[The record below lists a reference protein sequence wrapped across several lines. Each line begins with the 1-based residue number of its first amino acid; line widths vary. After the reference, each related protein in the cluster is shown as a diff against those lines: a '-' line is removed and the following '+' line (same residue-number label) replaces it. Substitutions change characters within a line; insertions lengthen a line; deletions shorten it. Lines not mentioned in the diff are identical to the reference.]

1 MSICFEMKH
10 ILFPLLAILLSLSAC
25 NPSTGNVM
33 NPSVAIQSIVFPKA
47 FFNPG
52 EPARWQITLRSDE
65 PVFIIL
71 FTTIT
76 FLDNILEEKQQNVDL
91 KSGTSIIEGSWIP
104 PSDAPR
110 GYGVDIRLATLQGGV
125 IANYSSAFDVLEN
138 WTQNPRY
145 GFLTD
150 FSSDRTDVSQTIDEL
165 LRYHINGLQFYDW
178 MYRHDQYLTQEDPYF
193 DPLGRR
199 LSLHTVKALIDAA
212 HARGI
217 TAMPY
222 TAVYSA
228 SIPFY
233 EQHKDWALY
242 KIDGK
247 PYFFGDN
254 FLVIMDPRP
263 DSPWTKH
270 LLGEFS
276 NILAKTEFDGIH
288 LDQYYSPQ
296 VGYDA
301 QGNSYS
307 LEQPMADMINATKD
321 IVTAARGEKGAVIF
335 NAVTNWPIET
345 VAPSKE
351 DVVYIE
357 VWSPYTY
364 YYELGLLI
372 TQAQQLGGGKPVV
385 LAAYIDPQYKTNVL
399 LNDAIIFANG
409 GGHIE
414 LGEHGD
420 YLADAYFPR
429 YKTPDTELSAELQRY
444 YEFTIRYQNAIGPQ
458 THSSNQAYSGR
469 ISLGDGIE
477 TNPALT
483 KNLVMPMVRES
494 KGYTAISLINLLGLD
509 NGEWAKG
516 TLTKPTSLSSTKVN
530 ISGISR
536 KISQIW
542 YSSPDVAGF
551 SLQPLDFTQTD
562 ELISITVPY
571 LQYWDMILIKWS
583 D

>member
-1 MSICFEMKH
+1 MK
-10 ILFPLLAILLSLSAC
+10 
-25 NPSTGNVM
+25 
-33 NPSVAIQSIVFPKA
+33 PSVVIRSIVFPKA
-47 FFNPG
+47 YFNPG
-52 EPARWQITLRSDE
+52 EPASWDITLESNE
-65 PVFIIL
+65 SASIVL
-71 FTTIT
+71 STTIT
-76 FLDNILEEKQQNVDL
+76 FLDQVLEQKHQIVEIET
-91 KSGTSIIEGSWIP
+91 GTSVIAGNWTP

-110 GYGVDIRLATLQGGV
+110 GYGVDIRLETKRGET
-125 IANYSSAFDVLEN
+125 ITSNSSAFDVLEN

-145 GFLTD
+145 GFLSD
-150 FSSDRTDVSQTIDEL
+150 FSPERNDATQTIDEL

-178 MYRHDQYLTQEDPYF
+178 MYRHDQYLTQADPYF
-193 DPLGRR
+193 DPLGRL

-212 HARGI
+212 HVRGMA
-217 TAMPY
+217 AMPY
-222 TAVYSA
+222 TAIYSA

-233 EQHKDWALY
+233 EQHKDWGLY
-242 KIDGK
+242 KIDGT

-276 NILAKTEFDGIH
+276 NILSETNFDGIH

-296 VGYDA
+296 FGYDA

-307 LEQPMADMINATKD
+307 LEQPVADMIDATKA
-321 IVTAARGEKGAVIF
+321 IVTDARGEKGTVIF
-335 NAVTNWPIET
+335 NAVTNWPIVT

-399 LNDAIIFANG
+399 LNDAIIFSNG

-429 YKTPDTELSAELQRY
+429 YKTPDAKLSAELKRY
-444 YEFTIRYQNAIGPQ
+444 YEFAIRYQNVIGPQ
-458 THSSNQAYSGR
+458 THSGNQAYSGR
-469 ISLGDGIE
+469 ITLAVGIE

-483 KNLVMPMVRES
+483 KNLVMPVIRES
-494 KGYTAISLINLLGLD
+494 NDYTAINLINLLGLES
-509 NGEWAKG
+509 GEWAKG
-516 TLTKPTSLSSTKVN
+516 TLTKPTPLGSTNLN
-530 ISGISR
+530 ISGVSR
-536 KISQIW
+536 KVSQILF
-542 YSSPDVAGF
+542 STPDTVGYA
-551 SLQPLDFTQTD
+551 LQQLDFTQTGNI
-562 ELISITVPY
+562 LIITIPY
-571 LQYWDMILIKWS
+571 LAYWDMILIKWS

>member
-1 MSICFEMKH
+1 MKH
-10 ILFPLLAILLSLSAC
+10 ILFPLVALLLSLSAC
-25 NPSTGNVM
+25 NPSTGNRM
-33 NPSVAIQSIVFPKA
+33 NPSVSIQSIVFPKA

-52 EPARWQITLRSDE
+52 EPARWHITLKSNE
-65 PVFIIL
+65 PVSIIL

-76 FLDNILEEKQQNVDL
+76 YLDKILEKKQQNVEL
-91 KSGTSIIEGSWIP
+91 ESGTSTIEGNWIP
-104 PSDAPR
+104 PRDSPR
-110 GYGVDIRLATLQGGV
+110 GYGVDIRLQTLQGAV
-125 IANYSSAFDVLEN
+125 IASYSSAFDVLEN

-150 FSSDRTDVSQTIDEL
+150 FSPDRTDESQTMDGL

-193 DPLGRR
+193 DPLGRY
-199 LSLHTVKALIDAA
+199 LSLRTVKALIEAA
-212 HARGI
+212 HVRGMA
-217 TAMPY
+217 AMPY

-228 SIPFY
+228 SIPFF
-233 EQHKDWALY
+233 ELHKDWALY
-242 KIDGK
+242 KIDGT

-263 DSPWTKH
+263 DTPWTKH

-301 QGNSYS
+301 QGNSFS
-307 LEQPMADMINATKD
+307 LEQPLADLINATKD
-321 IVTAARGEKGAVIF
+321 IVTATRGEKGAVIF

-345 VAPSKE
+345 VAPSNE

-364 YYELGLLI
+364 FYELGLLI
-372 TQAQQLGGGKPVV
+372 NQAQQLGGGKPVV

-429 YKTPDTELSAELQRY
+429 YLTPDAELAVALQRY
-444 YEFTIRYQNAIGPQ
+444 YEYTIRYQNAIGPQ
-458 THSSNQAYSGR
+458 TRSSNQAYSGR

-477 TNPALT
+477 TNPAST
-483 KNLVMPMVRES
+483 RNMVMPVVRES
-494 KGYTAISLINLLGLD
+494 KGYTAISLINLLGLET
-509 NGEWAKG
+509 GEWARG
-516 TLTKPTSLSSTKVN
+516 TLTEPTSQSSTKVN

-536 KISQIW
+536 KICQIW
-542 YSSPDVAGF
+542 FSTPDAADF
-551 SLQPLDFTQTD
+551 TLQPLNFTQSDNLLT
-562 ELISITVPY
+562 ITIPY
-571 LQYWDMILIKWS
+571 LEYWDMILIKWS

>member
-1 MSICFEMKH
+1 MYSSI
-10 ILFPLLAILLSLSAC
+10 
-25 NPSTGNVM
+25 
-33 NPSVAIQSIVFPKA
+33 AIQSVVFSKA
-47 FFNPG
+47 FFKPG
-52 EPARWQITLRSDE
+52 AMAHWLITLKGDKSASINL
-65 PVFIIL
+65 V
-71 FTTIT
+71 TTIT
-76 FLDNILEEKQQNVDL
+76 SLDNILEENLQKVEL
-91 KSGTSIIEGSWIP
+91 SPGTSVIEANWSP
-104 PSDAPR
+104 PIMAPR
-110 GYGVDIRLATLQGGV
+110 GYGVDIRLESLQGEL
-125 IANYSSAFDVLEN
+125 ISSYSSAFDVLDK

-150 FSSDRTDVSQTIDEL
+150 FSPDRTDDSQTVDGL

-178 MYRHDQYLTQEDPYF
+178 MYRHDKYLTQEDPYL

-199 LSLHTVKALIDAA
+199 TSIHTVKALIDAA
-212 HARGI
+212 HARNMA
-217 TAMPY
+217 AMPY

-242 KIDGK
+242 QADGK

-276 NILAKTEFDGIH
+276 RILAETEFDGIH

-296 VGYDA
+296 VGYDV
-301 QGNSYS
+301 QGNSFP
-307 LEQPMADMINATKD
+307 LEQPLADMINSTKD
-321 IVTAARGEKGAVIF
+321 IVTAARGDKGAVIF

-345 VAPSKE
+345 VAPSKD

-357 VWSPYTY
+357 VWAPYTFF
-364 YYELGLLI
+364 YELGLLI
-372 TQAQQLGGGKPVV
+372 GRAQQLGGEKPVV
-385 LAAYIDPQYKTNVL
+385 IAAYIDPKYMTNVL

-414 LGEHGD
+414 LGERGD

-429 YKTPDTELSAELQRY
+429 YKAPDTALSTALQRY
-444 YEFTIRYQNAIGPQ
+444 YEFAIRYQNVIGPQ
-458 THSSNQAYSGR
+458 THSNNQAYAGK
-469 ISLGDGIE
+469 ITLGGGIE

-483 KNLVMPMVRES
+483 RNLVMPVVRES
-494 KGYTAISLINLLGLD
+494 MGYTAISLINLLGLES
-509 NGEWAKG
+509 GEWAKG
-516 TLTKPTSLSSTKVN
+516 LVTEPTPLDSTKVM
-530 ISGISR
+530 ISGAR
-536 KISQIW
+536 QKIAQVWFST
-542 YSSPDVAGF
+542 PDAASF
-551 SLQPLDFTQTD
+551 ALQPLNFTQTD
-562 ELISITVPY
+562 DLVTITIPS
-571 LQYWDMILIKWS
+571 LKYWDMVLIKWS

>member
-1 MSICFEMKH
+1 MNS
-10 ILFPLLAILLSLSAC
+10 SA
-25 NPSTGNVM
+25 
-33 NPSVAIQSIVFPKA
+33 AIQSVFFPKA
-47 FFNPG
+47 YFMPG
-52 EPARWQITLRSDE
+52 EPAHWLITLKSDE
-65 PVFIIL
+65 PASINLV
-71 FTTIT
+71 TTII
-76 FLDNILEEKQQNVDL
+76 FLDKILEEKRQEVEL
-91 KSGTSIIEGSWIP
+91 EPGTAVIEADWNP
-104 PSDAPR
+104 PGEAPR
-110 GYGVDIRLATLQGGV
+110 GYGVDIRLETLQGEL
-125 IANYSSAFDVLEN
+125 ISSYSSAFDVLEN
-138 WTQNPRY
+138 WTQHPRY

-150 FSSDRTDVSQTIDEL
+150 FSPDRTDESQALDGL
-165 LRYHINGLQFYDW
+165 LKYHINGLQFYDW
-178 MYRHDQYLTQEDPYF
+178 MYRHDQYLAQEDPYS

-199 LSLHTVKALIDAA
+199 LSVHTVKALIDAA

-217 TAMPY
+217 AVMPY

-242 KIDGK
+242 KVDGK

-270 LLGEFS
+270 LLDEFS
-276 NILAKTEFDGIH
+276 RILAETEFDGIH

-301 QGNSYS
+301 QGNSFS
-307 LEQPMADMINATKD
+307 LEQPLADMINATKD

-357 VWSPYTY
+357 VWSPYTFY
-364 YYELGLLI
+364 SELGLLI
-372 TQAQQLGGGKPVV
+372 VQAQQLGGGKPVV

-414 LGEHGD
+414 LGERGD

-429 YKTPDTELSAELQRY
+429 YKTPDTELSAILQRY
-444 YEFTIRYQNAIGPQ
+444 YEFAIRYQNVIGPQ
-458 THSSNQAYSGR
+458 THSSNQAYAGKITLSG
-469 ISLGDGIE
+469 GIE

-483 KNLVMPMVRES
+483 RNLVMPVVRES
-494 KGYTAISLINLLGLD
+494 MGYSAISLINLLGLES
-509 NGEWAKG
+509 GEWARG
-516 TLTKPTSLSSTKVN
+516 TVAEPTPLGNTKVK
-530 ISGISR
+530 ISGVSQ
-536 KISQIW
+536 KVAQIW
-542 YSSPDVAGF
+542 FSTPDTASF
-551 SLQPLDFTQTD
+551 ALQPLEFTQTGD
-562 ELISITVPY
+562 LISIIIPG

-583 D
+583 N

>member
-1 MSICFEMKH
+1 MKPTVDIRSIIF
-10 ILFPLLAILLSLSAC
+10 
-25 NPSTGNVM
+25 
-33 NPSVAIQSIVFPKA
+33 QKA
-47 FFNPG
+47 YFKPG
-52 EPARWQITLRSDE
+52 EPARWDITLESNE
-65 PVFIIL
+65 SVSIIL
-71 FTTIT
+71 STTIT
-76 FLDNILEEKQQNVDL
+76 LVDQILEEKRQIVDL
-91 KSGTSIIEGSWIP
+91 ETGTSIIAGNWTP
-104 PSDAPR
+104 PNDAPR
-110 GYGVDIRLATLQGGV
+110 GYGVDICLETMKGE
-125 IANYSSAFDVLEN
+125 IITNYSAAFDVLEN

-150 FSSDRTDVSQTIDEL
+150 FSPGRTDATQTIDEL
-165 LRYHINGLQFYDW
+165 LKYHINGIQFYDW
-178 MYRHDQYLTQEDPYF
+178 MYRHDQYLTQEDPYV
-193 DPLGRR
+193 DPLGRL
-199 LSLHTVKALIDAA
+199 LSLHTVEALIDAA
-212 HARGI
+212 HARGMA
-217 TAMPY
+217 AMPY

-233 EQHKDWALY
+233 EQHNDWALF
-242 KIDGK
+242 KIDGT
-247 PYFFGDN
+247 PYYFGDN

-263 DSPWTKH
+263 DSPWTEH

-276 NILAKTEFDGIH
+276 NILSNTQFDGIH

-321 IVTAARGEKGAVIF
+321 IVTAARGEKGTVIF

-351 DVVYIE
+351 DIVYIE

-364 YYELGLLI
+364 FYELGLLI
-372 TQAQQLGGGKPVV
+372 TQDQQLGGGKPVV

-420 YLADAYFPR
+420 FLADSYFPR
-429 YKTPDTELSAELQRY
+429 YKTPDAELSTGLRHY
-444 YEFTIRYQNAIGPQ
+444 YEFAIRYQNVIGPQ
-458 THSSNQAYSGR
+458 THSGNQAYSGR

-483 KNLVMPMVRES
+483 RNLVMPVIRES
-494 KGYTAISLINLLGLD
+494 RSYTTISLINLLGLD
-509 NGEWAKG
+509 TGEWAKG
-516 TLTKPTSLSSTKVN
+516 TLTEPTPLGSTTLT
-530 ISGISR
+530 ISGVNQKASRISF
-536 KISQIW
+536 ST
-542 YSSPDVAGF
+542 PDAVGYA
-551 SLQPLDFTQTD
+551 LQQLDFTQTD
-562 ELISITVPY
+562 DTLTITIPH
-571 LQYWDMILIKWS
+571 LEYWDMILIKWS